1 MRGILLICFGNGAV
15 VWAEQTVP
23 SGLASVLVALAP
35 FWMVGVESLVGETQS
50 LKVRQVVGLLVGF
63 GGVLLLIW
71 PELDANLDARGFL
84 IGFLSTQLACAGW
97 ALGST
102 YARRR
107 ARLQRDEPTLTAPAF
122 EMLSGGVLLLAG
134 SFLIGERLAVP
145 VSWRSVAAVAYLIV
159 FGSIVAFSA
168 YRYALQHLTVAAV
181 SQYVYVNTVIA
192 LALGTL
198 VLGEPVSW
206 RMATGAGVVLVGI
219 ALVKGYDG

>member
-1 MRGILLICFGNGAV
+1 MSKTRAYIAWLIVCLVWGTTYLAIRIAIESLPPLLMAGARWVVAGTLLVAFFRFRGDRLPPRAAWPSIVVRGILLICFGNGAV

-84 IGFLSTQLACAGW
+84 IGFFSTQLACAGW

-107 ARLQRDEPTLTAPAF
+107 ARLQREEFPA
-122 EMLSGGVLLLAG
+122 M
-134 SFLIGERLAVP
+134 
-145 VSWRSVAAVAYLIV
+145 
-159 FGSIVAFSA
+159 
-168 YRYALQHLTVAAV
+168 
-181 SQYVYVNTVIA
+181 
-192 LALGTL
+192 
-198 VLGEPVSW
+198 
-206 RMATGAGVVLVGI
+206 
-219 ALVKGYDG
+219 